1 VVNQLYLVNMPPTT
15 LTPSHALA
23 LASETLAILL
33 GAAPGRV
40 QDDGL
45 LSIGTWTFAL
55 TWESSSRVA
64 AVARALRRLG
74 ETGDEAIPLLVVPYM
89 GDSGGALCADAG
101 VSWLDLSG
109 NAYIVGSGLRIVIE
123 GKPNRFG
130 RRGRPRSAFAPKSAR
145 IARWLLM
152 HPGQAFTQAELA
164 EVTAMDRGFTSR
176 IVHRLLADEL
186 VERRLDGSL
195 FTPRPDLLLEAWA
208 QDYAFVKHRIHK
220 GVVAARSGNEL
231 AERLARGL
239 VQAGVEHAFTGLAA
253 AWQITRFA
261 GFRLSTVY
269 LPDGLEPDLERALGF
284 RPMERGANTWLVV
297 PNDRGVL
304 HGTVLVDGLS
314 CAHPVQV
321 WLDLSAH
328 PERSKE
334 AADRLRDEQM
344 RWNDDQADHA

>member
-1 VVNQLYLVNMPPTT
+1 MPPTA
-15 LTPSHALA
+15 LTHSRALA
-23 LASETLAILL
+23 LASETLAVLL
-33 GAAPGRV
+33 GAAPGCV

-45 LSIGTWTFAL
+45 LRIGTWTFAL

-109 NAYIVGSGLRIVIE
+109 NAHIVGSGLRIVIE

-152 HPGQAFTQAELA
+152 HPGEAFTQAELA
-164 EVTAMDRGFTSR
+164 EATAMDRGFTSR

-186 VERRLDGSL
+186 VERRPDGAL
-195 FTPRPDLLLEAWA
+195 YTPRPDLLLEAWD
-208 QDYAFVKHRIHK
+208 QDYAFDKHRIHK
-220 GVVAARSGNEL
+220 GVVAARSGTEL
-231 AERLARGL
+231 TERLARGL
-239 VQAGVEHAFTGLAA
+239 EQAGVEHAFTGLAA
-253 AWQITRFA
+253 AWQISRFA

-284 RPMERGANTWLVV
+284 RPMERGANTLLVV

-304 HGTVLVDGLS
+304 QGAESVHGLP

-334 AADRLRDEQM
+334 AAERLREEHM
-344 RWNDDQADHA
+344 RWSDDQTDHA